1 MTAQNID
8 DGAELVVLAGSVTV
22 LRNVGAGMA
31 YVDVARG
38 EPVGDLDDETR
49 VGLLARGAIG
59 RRDGKPYDSAPEPDS
74 GEGQGEGDVD
84 EVPDGTVDAV
94 LTWVGDD
101 TDRAAQALEVE
112 QGDGGKN
119 RKGVV
124 DPLTELL
131 TRPEQ

>member
-1 MTAQNID
+1 MSAQNTD

-49 VGLLARGAIG
+49 IGLLARGAIG
-59 RRDGKPYDSAPEPDS
+59 RRDGRPHEVAAEP
-74 GEGQGEGDVD
+74 GPD
-84 EVPDGTVDAV
+84 EDEADDPGAVPDGNVDAV
-94 LTWVGDD
+94 LAWVGDD
-101 TDRAAQALEVE
+101 TDRAAQALEAE